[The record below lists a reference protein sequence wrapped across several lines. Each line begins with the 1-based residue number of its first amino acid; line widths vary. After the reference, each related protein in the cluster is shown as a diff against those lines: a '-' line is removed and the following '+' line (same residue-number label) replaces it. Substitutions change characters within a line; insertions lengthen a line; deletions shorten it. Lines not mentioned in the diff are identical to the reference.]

1 MLAASLLPDDSSRNS
16 CCSDPWTYYDRTVPP
31 NTSVS
36 DDHTTGSY
44 LNATLPDREYYNV
57 WYRIIGSF
65 FLSLIF
71 AIGCTGNAMVVLVV
85 WRCRSMHTPTNCYLV
100 SLAVADLL
108 LLFWA
113 TLPTLVEYN
122 MVVDEHISGPV
133 GCSVMVF
140 MQYLG
145 VNVSSLSITALTVER
160 YIAIC
165 HPMRAHTI
173 CTISRAKRIIAG
185 LWIAGLTYSAPWLA
199 LATTYPRQFSD
210 GTRIEYCTFRLPR
223 HDYMI
228 YYLADLILMY
238 AVPLAVNSVLYGLIA
253 WTLYANTVTAVNGM
267 GGTGLLVPNSPYL
280 DTLGRSNHMVS
291 QVIPPRNGAT
301 AIRFTKSTSTISSRV
316 QVLRNCICKEIQG
329 LYSAY
334 LPIELSSSL
343 PLSACMSLFSVCLF
357 TYVCLFVCL
366 PLSAWLYLSL
376 SLSGCQYPFFLFL
389 PFSISICLILL
400 LFVCLCRSISV

>member
-1 MLAASLLPDDSSRNS
+1 MTVMAETLLPDARNT
-16 CCSDPWTYYDRTVPP
+16 CCSDPWTYYYYDRTFPP
-31 NTSVS
+31 NAE
-36 DDHTTGSY
+36 DQTTQHASY
-44 LNATLPDREYYNV
+44 LNVTLTDREYYNV
-57 WYRIIGSF
+57 WYRIVGSF

-122 MVVDEHISGPV
+122 MVIDEHISGPA
-133 GCSVMVF
+133 GCSIMVF
-140 MQYLG
+140 TQYLG

-199 LATTYPRQFSD
+199 LTTTYPRRFTD
-210 GTRIEYCTFRLPR
+210 GSSIEYCTFRLPR

-238 AVPLAVNSVLYGLIA
+238 AVPLVVNCVLYGLIA
-253 WTLYANTVTAVNGM
+253 WTLYSNTVTRANGI
-267 GGTGLLVPNSPYL
+267 GGVGGGGATGHLGPNSPY
-280 DTLGRSNHMVS
+280 TLGRTNHLVNQAM
-291 QVIPPRNGAT
+291 PPRNGAS
-301 AIRFTKSTSTISSRV
+301 AIRLHKSTSTISSRI
-316 QVLRNCICKEIQG
+316 QVLLPPPQLCNVIHNLCSAHRSVSNVSVRVRKEDAVHLG
-329 LYSAY
+329 YNL
-334 LPIELSSSL
+334 
-343 PLSACMSLFSVCLF
+343 
-357 TYVCLFVCL
+357 T
-366 PLSAWLYLSL
+366 
-376 SLSGCQYPFFLFL
+376 
-389 PFSISICLILL
+389 
-400 LFVCLCRSISV
+400 